1 MGRTHLTICWRKAGM
16 ANTGQKPDHSYN
28 NILQALRELQMSS
41 VITNSKLQMSSVITN
56 FKSQMSSYKF

>member
-1 MGRTHLTICWRKAGM
+1 M